1 LNHETRKLENPSQN
15 QGPNN
20 NIYPSLFIGLKEND
34 LKKKIKEKQEISKKS
49 IGYEKIINWG
59 GSRLVILR

>member
-1 LNHETRKLENPSQN
+1 
-15 QGPNN
+15 
-20 NIYPSLFIGLKEND
+20 LKEND